1 MLPKIL
7 SFVLPIFPGVPEID
21 PETGLPEGWKPAVPG
36 EENVFGDILEGIGD
50 FFEPV
55 VDGITS
61 IADLV
66 ASAFEGAKTILGYIA
81 DFNPSFDVF
90 ADLLPGIPAAVVGSV
105 LAVMATVITFKV
117 VGYFT

>member
-21 PETGLPEGWKPAVPG
+21 PETGLPEGWKPAVSDG
-36 EENVFGDILEGIGD
+36 ENVFGDILEGIGD
-50 FFEPV
+50 FFEPL
-55 VDGITS
+55 VDGVTS

-66 ASAFEGAKTILGYIA
+66 ASAFDGAKAILGYIS
-81 DFNPSFDVF
+81 DFIPSFEVF
-90 ADLLPGIPAAVVGSV
+90 TDLLPGIPAGVAVSV
-105 LAVMATVITFKV
+105 LSVMATVITFKV